1 LNLKRELSFFDLTNI
16 VIGTIVGADIYIA
29 SALTAGLVGP
39 LAIFVWIVAGIF
51 AMVLA
56 LVFAYC
62 SHYVPRVGGP
72 FAFVSKAFDDFYG
85 FLTGWSMWI
94 AEMMALPVFALAF
107 VQYLHYFVEFSFW
120 QEILIKALF
129 LFGLVFVNIL
139 GVKKAGRTNDI
150 LTIIKIAPLLMLIV
164 YGIYFFA
171 INPTTLGNYSPIAP
185 MGFDNFGIALVL
197 IFWAYVG
204 FEMGTLPAAEVKNP
218 SKTIPKAIIVGI
230 LIVLA
235 FYLLTNFVIFGVV
248 NWTDLSKTNV
258 PLVLASTMMIG
269 AVGGLIIGIGAIV
282 SVSGS
287 NESGMLGIARLSYAM
302 SIKGLFPKIF
312 SKVHPKYKTP
322 YMALIIQGIIAF
334 FLSIFGGI
342 RELISFSVFNLAFSF
357 LLVCLSLIILKKG
370 SEHKLHGQHIL
381 PFIGIAICI
390 FLLYSTSLWDKI
402 IGVTI
407 ILVGIP
413 MYVFFSPKTD
423 FHHLKELFLSEEA
436 IFTRALEKK
445 EHFLANFVGLCHEL
459 YKIIKRQIKTNN

>member
-1 LNLKRELSFFDLTNI
+1 
-16 VIGTIVGADIYIA
+16 
-29 SALTAGLVGP
+29 
-39 LAIFVWIVAGIF
+39 
-51 AMVLA
+51 
-56 LVFAYC
+56 
-62 SHYVPRVGGP
+62 
-72 FAFVSKAFDDFYG
+72 
-85 FLTGWSMWI
+85 
-94 AEMMALPVFALAF
+94 
-107 VQYLHYFVEFSFW
+107 
-120 QEILIKALF
+120 
-129 LFGLVFVNIL
+129 
-139 GVKKAGRTNDI
+139 
-150 LTIIKIAPLLMLIV
+150 
-164 YGIYFFA
+164 
-171 INPTTLGNYSPIAP
+171 
-185 MGFDNFGIALVL
+185 
-197 IFWAYVG
+197 VG

-248 NWTDLSKTNV
+248 NWADLSKTNV

-390 FLLYSTSLWDKI
+390 FLLYSTSVWDKI
-402 IGVTI
+402 IGVAI

>member
-1 LNLKRELSFFDLTNI
+1 
-16 VIGTIVGADIYIA
+16 
-29 SALTAGLVGP
+29 
-39 LAIFVWIVAGIF
+39 
-51 AMVLA
+51 
-56 LVFAYC
+56 
-62 SHYVPRVGGP
+62 
-72 FAFVSKAFDDFYG
+72 
-85 FLTGWSMWI
+85 MWI

-107 VQYLHYFVEFSFW
+107 VQYIQYFVEISFW
-120 QEILIKALF
+120 QEILIKVLF
-129 LFGLVFVNIL
+129 LSGLLFVNIL
-139 GVKKAGRTNDI
+139 GVKKAGRINDV
-150 LTIIKIAPLLMLIV
+150 LTIVKITPLLMLIV
-164 YGIYFFA
+164 YGLYFFA
-171 INPTTLGNYSPIAP
+171 INPTILGNYSPIAP

-230 LIVLA
+230 FIVLA

-248 NWTDLSKTNV
+248 NWTDLSKTKV

-287 NESGMLGIARLSYAM
+287 NESGMLGVARLSYAM

-322 YMALIIQGIIAF
+322 HMALIIQGIIAF

-390 FLLYSTSLWDKI
+390 FLLYSTSMWDKI
-402 IGVTI
+402 IGATI
-407 ILVGIP
+407 ILLGIP
-413 MYVFFSPKTD
+413 IYVFLSPKTD

-445 EHFLANFVGLCHEL
+445 EHFLGNFVGLCHKL
-459 YKIIKRQIKTNN
+459 YKSIKR